1 MKKMRIKVTA
11 AVCAIMMLSG
21 TICAFAGES
30 EAAKE
35 ESPEVRQTVPKF
47 TMSLEQAYKQLEKSP
62 EWTMMLVENQEDQ
75 LAVRKY
81 MESISSAKKDGDEIV
96 RDSTELKKLRLSR
109 NYANEVLEPNAAARK
124 NALRLK
130 VYEQYFTM
138 KNSET
143 QLTIAKESLDIK
155 KKLYEIAKTQNSVG
169 KISKNEME
177 ATGISVTDAQNNYNE
192 ALDKLKLNK
201 MSLNNLLGYALNQD
215 ITLTDSITESQMP
228 DMTEDEAVK
237 VALEKRLETKT
248 AAYKVAS
255 AEVNLPDYKAYPKN
269 SAAYLTAKLAV
280 ERAEAEELSVP
291 YLIELDVREKYM
303 TVKSEYAKVQ
313 ADKVNVENL
322 TTGLTIQ
329 QTKYTAGMCT
339 ITDVNQKAVELYNAK
354 LQQANDLL
362 NYQLAVERFNLSIG
376 TGVDAVSL

>member
-1 MKKMRIKVTA
+1 MKKARIKIMA
-11 AVCAIMMLSG
+11 AVCAVMMLFG
-21 TICAFAGES
+21 TAWAFAGET
-30 EAAKE
+30 EAVKE
-35 ESPEVRQTVPKF
+35 EDTETRQMVPKF
-47 TMSLEQAYKQLEKSP
+47 SMSLEQAYKQLEKSP
-62 EWTMMLVENQEDQ
+62 EWAMMLVENKEDQ

-81 MESISSAKKDGDEIV
+81 MESISSAKKDGDETV

-109 NYANEVLEPNAAARK
+109 NYANEVLEPNAAARE

-130 VYEQYFTM
+130 VYEQYFSL
-138 KNSET
+138 KNSEN

-169 KISKNEME
+169 KISRNEME
-177 ATGISVTDAQNNYNE
+177 ATGISVTEAQNNYNE
-192 ALDKLKLNK
+192 ALDKLKLDK

-215 ITLTDSITESQMP
+215 INLTDSIIESQMP
-228 DMTEDEAVK
+228 GMTEDEAVK
-237 VALEKRLETKT
+237 VALEKRIETKT

-255 AEVNLPDYKAYPKN
+255 AEVNMPDYKAYPKN
-269 SAAYLTAKLAV
+269 SAAYLTANLAV
-280 ERAEAEELSVP
+280 ERALAEELSVP

-303 TVKSEYAKVQ
+303 TVKSAYAKVQ
-313 ADKVNVENL
+313 ADKANVENL

-339 ITDVNQKAVELYNAK
+339 ITDVNQKAIELYNAK
-354 LQQANDLL
+354 LNQANDLL